1 MLLDADGVLACCLCS
16 LMRPGV
22 EDVETQP
29 MDHENMKRKR
39 TRRDTTRRFSWLRA
53 CDVWV
58 RCGCKCGMRQAK
70 LQCEAAAIVRR
81 WRECAQTSE
90 ENGVEEL
97 WLTQQNFQ
105 TFWTTFC
112 LRSPSLDPFSPF
124 PPNRYGQFHI
134 GEPSSGGQAMA
145 SLPGPPT
152 SRSADDVEEEQRPET
167 RSPPRQGPG
176 CHRPHRSSRVMKI
189 AMALAAMAGGFLF
202 LTCPCPLAAAS
213 SVGGR
218 RHPTSTSAAFLGGLR
233 TREPSSSYSSFTS
246 STFYCNRKHRR
257 LDRLALRDG
266 PSTQQR
272 DGRRGG
278 EEGEE
283 GEEEEEE
290 SQRYASI
297 MREMAER
304 YD

>member
-167 RSPPRQGPG
+167 RSPTPARTWMPPSAPLFQGYEDSNGAGSNGGWFPFPDLPLSPCG
-176 CHRPHRSSRVMKI
+176 SFECRRPTPPNLNKRCVS
-189 AMALAAMAGGFLF
+189 
-202 LTCPCPLAAAS
+202 
-213 SVGGR
+213 
-218 RHPTSTSAAFLGGLR
+218 
-233 TREPSSSYSSFTS
+233 
-246 STFYCNRKHRR
+246 RR
-257 LDRLALRDG
+257 LADKRTFLLVLLLHVVDFLL
-266 PSTQQR
+266 Q
-272 DGRRGG
+272 
-278 EEGEE
+278 
-283 GEEEEEE
+283 
-290 SQRYASI
+290 
-297 MREMAER
+297 
-304 YD
+304 